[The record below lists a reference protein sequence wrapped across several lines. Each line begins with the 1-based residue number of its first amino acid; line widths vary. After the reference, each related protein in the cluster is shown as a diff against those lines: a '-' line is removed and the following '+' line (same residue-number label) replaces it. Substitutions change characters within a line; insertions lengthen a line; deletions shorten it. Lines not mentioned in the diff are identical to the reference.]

1 MATKTQAA
9 HILLRSGEARKVGQ
23 RSTGAIRY
31 DIVSDSERTKVFIR
45 ITGNDGGGYFSR
57 EFIDFDK
64 AIDSVAS
71 YKDGSPFPSKVFAS
85 AFVGKSSNNAGF
97 LAAVLRG
104 EQLLDAAPGS
114 DFQHV
119 IAGEWAD
126 WKVAALQLE
135 GTPIDEP
142 KPADSKLADGANK
155 VQSKRS
161 KSKKDNVGETAE

>member
-1 MATKTQAA
+1 MSTQTQSA

-23 RSTGAIRY
+23 RSTGTIRY

-57 EFIDFDK
+57 ELVDFDK
-64 AIDSVAS
+64 AIDGIAS
-71 YKDGSPFPSKVFAS
+71 YKDGSPFPSKIFAP

-119 IAGEWAD
+119 VSGEWAD
-126 WKVAALQLE
+126 WKSDALKLE
-135 GTPIDEP
+135 GTPIEEP
-142 KPADSKLADGANK
+142 KSSDAPLADNTNK
-155 VQSKRS
+155 ALPKRS
-161 KSKKDNVGETAE
+161 KSKKGHTQETTE

>member
-1 MATKTQAA
+1 MTTQTQ
-9 HILLRSGEARKVGQ
+9 HPHLLLRSGEARKVGQ
-23 RSTGAIRY
+23 RSTGMIQY

-57 EFIDFDK
+57 ELIDFDK
-64 AIDSVAS
+64 AIDNVTP
-71 YKDGSPFPSKVFAS
+71 YQNGSPFSSKVFAS

-119 IAGEWAD
+119 VAGKWAD
-126 WKVAALQLE
+126 WKADALKLE
-135 GTPIDEP
+135 GAPIEEP
-142 KPADSKLADGANK
+142 KSPDAVPAEDADK
-155 VQSKRS
+155 VLVKRG
-161 KSKKDNVGETAE
+161 KSKKGHTEETTE

>member
-1 MATKTQAA
+1 MTTQLQ
-9 HILLRSGEARKVGQ
+9 HTHLLLRSGEARKVGQ

-57 EFIDFDK
+57 ELVDFDK
-64 AIDSVAS
+64 AIDNVAS
-71 YKDGSPFPSKVFAS
+71 YKNGNPFPSKVFAS
-85 AFVGKSSNNAGF
+85 AFFGKSSNNAGF

-119 IAGEWAD
+119 ISGEWAN
-126 WKVAALQLE
+126 WKATALLLE
-135 GTPIDEP
+135 GRPIEEP
-142 KPADSKLADGANK
+142 KSSDAAQADDANK
-155 VQSKRS
+155 ALPKRS
-161 KSKKDNVGETAE
+161 KSKKGHTQETTE